1 MTILAGGVDPEN
13 AEETDKKSASDRDSS
28 YVVQRGDTLAGVAL
42 RLGVKQ
48 SELKRANSMFGSRTL
63 VAGQVLKTR
72 GPVKSVSKEKIVHP
86 VPAEPSPAAQ
96 QNSGSASEAG
106 AGAAAASA
114 FAVAVTATMT
124 TPGIAPATA
133 AEEDGI
139 LVEPPEEEVWFE
151 DSRGGQAGGAADG
164 TVAASSSSLMAPV
177 EESMVQSAVPG
188 EILYEP
194 PHWGGAAAD
203 GGGGVASHSQQ
214 GSDASTSAAA
224 SVRGMFNY
232 IRSKAA
238 AVVTT
243 PTASDAAGGGSD
255 GFFAGSGGGKIS
267 RRNSRQSNGGGSG
280 DTGSHYA
287 SSGGGGSMPS
297 TPRYPSV
304 DEGLA
309 PAGLP
314 PAEMWAGTREDPGN
328 AAAFAAAQS
337 AARDVSEVAQ
347 STAQAFLSMV
357 KPSYWRADS
366 EGGGAAGESPVGFGD
381 GRRGE
386 RRGSDRW
393 VGVPGGARSFEDTAS
408 TGSILHSLADEA
420 SLFPGDPGARS
431 SPPPAEAPLK
441 LPGLVCGGSTI
452 VTHSTLAR
460 MEAAQPKHHRG
471 YNWYLLYSTYRDG
484 ASYTTLYN
492 RIQGEEP
499 TFLIVESMRGEV
511 FGGFATSAWSSGCQY
526 YGTGE
531 CFLFKIEGERVSVES
546 EEEQTENDS
555 DDRSAD
561 GRTGSSETVAESKT
575 LMEGDMTAFGWTGM
589 NMYLQYS
596 DSKGIAMGG
605 GGADGSFGLFI
616 GEDFLTGG
624 TGKCDTYGNPP
635 LCSQEQFQVSQVEVW
650 GFTTADTE
658 MGARLERLRKTLRG
672 KTTRPL

>member
-1 MTILAGGVDPEN
+1 MKE
-13 AEETDKKSASDRDSS
+13 AEEKSASDRDSS

-72 GPVKSVSKEKIVHP
+72 GPVKSASKEKIVYP
-86 VPAEPSPAAQ
+86 VPAEPLPAAQ
-96 QNSGSASEAG
+96 RKSGSVPEAG

-124 TPGIAPATA
+124 APGIAPAAAAA

-151 DSRGGQAGGAADG
+151 DSRGGKGGGAAGG

-177 EESMVQSAVPG
+177 EEAMVRSAVPG
-188 EILYEP
+188 ELLYEP
-194 PHWGGAAAD
+194 PHWGGA
-203 GGGGVASHSQQ
+203 GGGGGGGGAASRSRQ

-243 PTASDAAGGGSD
+243 PTASDAAAAGGGGDS
-255 GFFAGSGGGKIS
+255 FFASSGGGKIS
-267 RRNSRQSNGGGSG
+267 RRNSRQSNGGG

-287 SSGGGGSMPS
+287 SSGGGCSMPS
-297 TPRYPSV
+297 TPGFPSV

-357 KPSYWRADS
+357 KPSYWRSDS
-366 EGGGAAGESPVGFGD
+366 EGGGGGAAGESPVGFGD

-386 RRGSDRW
+386 RGGSDRW
-393 VGVPGGARSFEDTAS
+393 VSVPGGAGSFEETAS
-408 TGSILHSLADEA
+408 SGPILHSLADDA
-420 SLFPGDPGARS
+420 SLFPGDPGVRP
-431 SPPPAEAPLK
+431 SPPPAEAPLQ

-471 YNWYLLYSTYRDG
+471 YNWYLLYSTFRDG

-531 CFLFKIEGERVSVES
+531 CFLFKMEGERVTVES

-561 GRTGSSETVAESKT
+561 GRTGSSEAVAASKT
-575 LMEGDMTAFGWTGM
+575 LLEGEMTAFGWTGM

-596 DSKGIAMGG
+596 DGKGIAMGG
-605 GGADGSFGLFI
+605 GGTDGSFGLFI
-616 GEDFLTGG
+616 GEDFLTGS